1 MFWVQE
7 RLDGRQLPG
16 LPTIK
21 RHQLASGCLH
31 VAVEH
36 SQAIIVLVEEKLFAS
51 ALALV
56 RPLFESYLRGTWLL
70 NAATDAQ
77 IDDAGRDRFPSA
89 GMMVDG
95 LEKVG
100 LSLTDVK
107 KQWWNTLCS
116 YTHTG
121 YQQIGARLTSEGLR
135 SNYKDEEVEM
145 ALKMSS
151 NFSLVTVMQFAALAK
166 DESLART
173 ALERITSPGGRASGG
188 VRTTAVTR
196 RCCASS
202 SISSRRAWASAS
214 SMDFMTR
221 LCRVP
226 ALRSVRD
233 GS

>member
-1 MFWVQE
+1 MSIDVEFQHAKAIMFWVQAH
-7 RLDGRQLPG
+7 LDGRKLPG
-16 LPTIK
+16 LPTLK

-77 IDDAGRDRFPSA
+77 IDDAGRDKFPGA
-89 GMMVDG
+89 GAMVDN

-100 LSLTDVK
+100 LSLTHVK
-107 KQWWNTLCS
+107 QQWWDALCS

-121 YQQIGARLTSEGLR
+121 YQQIGARLTSEGLG

-151 NFSLVTVMQFAALAK
+151 NFALVTVMQFAALAD
-166 DESLART
+166 DEALAKA
-173 ALERITSPGGRASGG
+173 ALERMAPSGD
-188 VRTTAVTR
+188 A
-196 RCCASS
+196 
-202 SISSRRAWASAS
+202 
-214 SMDFMTR
+214 
-221 LCRVP
+221 P
-226 ALRSVRD
+226 AAA
-233 GS
+233 